1 MNERDFGRHT
11 PDRFLREWLVAYGEF
26 DRSAR
31 FGFIFVLVPLMALGL
46 GASCSSVESKAPASA
61 MVEAPSIKLLQV
73 NAFNV
78 DNQSTDK
85 LVQEAVRIARER
97 TSEAVARAARGLDA
111 EALGFAL
118 FTSALVNDGVLQS
131 RARAYISASD
141 AEARYAAA
149 REIETT
155 IAWFFRITSRI
166 GTVILFFPKGE
177 HFVYTN
183 YQMSGIDLEGARALC
198 ADPSKPDG
206 EVWCID
212 GLEVLPSVLEK
223 PPVLS
228 MAVRPRPVDAENSGI
243 ESVLV
248 SFRIPA
254 LDAISANAASGD
266 ESPENGATIVVNRAG
281 TVMLSDR
288 NPLKDRNFREVSAEL
303 ERRSLVIGSTVESIG
318 WTFAEAIPLRVFTRN
333 VDLMMRW
340 VFVAFAL
347 VGMLFVLYTR
357 SFFGDIVNP
366 LRTVIARMGK
376 VSEGDFSVRA
386 EETGPVEFRRLWA
399 AFNLMVARID
409 KLTGQI
415 IAEQKERT
423 RTEIEALRFQLN
435 PHFICNTLNAIGM
448 MASIAKADSIKR
460 MTTALT
466 RIMRETLSADDTVF
480 TFEEELKNLES
491 YVYIM
496 KIRFGDSFAFST
508 EIESGL
514 LQAGIPTMLLQPLV
528 ENAVL
533 HGLRGRMPGGSIVI
547 WAEREGEFVRV
558 EVRDDGVGMDSERLE
573 SLFDGPRDGGRGFNR
588 IGLYNVRR
596 RILLGFDP
604 PCTLEV
610 DSFPGA
616 GTVVRI
622 IIPMLAAPT
631 ARKAAFEEEADS
643 PGVSPQ

>member
-1 MNERDFGRHT
+1 MTAPPFQPYPSPLMFGATLVRKHMAA
-11 PDRFLREWLVAYGEF
+11 FLLLVA
-26 DRSAR
+26 
-31 FGFIFVLVPLMALGL
+31 VPVI
-46 GASCSSVESKAPASA
+46 CVISV
-61 MVEAPSIKLLQV
+61 I
-73 NAFNV
+73 AFMFR
-78 DNQSTDK
+78 
-85 LVQEAVRIARER
+85 QEAVRIAREQ
-97 TSEAVARAARGLDA
+97 TTDAVIRAAQGLDA
-111 EALGFAL
+111 EALSFAL
-118 FTSALVNDGVLQS
+118 FTSALVNDGVLQK
-131 RARAYISASD
+131 RARAYTSAPD
-141 AEARYAAA
+141 AEARYAAS
-149 REIETT
+149 RDMETS

-166 GTVILFFPKGE
+166 GTVILFFPQGE

-183 YQMSGIDLEGARALC
+183 YQMSGIDLESARTLC
-198 ADPSKPDG
+198 ADPQRPDG

-212 GLEVLPSVLEK
+212 DLEVLPSVLEK

-254 LDAISANAASGD
+254 LDAIAADAALGQ
-266 ESPENGATIVVNRAG
+266 EGPENGATLVVNRKG
-281 TVMLSDR
+281 NVMLSDR
-288 NPLKDRNFREVSAEL
+288 NQLRDRSFKEVSTEL
-303 ERRSLVIGSTVESIG
+303 EKRFLVIGSTVESIG
-318 WTFAEAIPLRVFTRN
+318 WTFAEAIPLRSFTRN

-340 VFVAFAL
+340 VFAAFAL
-347 VGMLFVLYTR
+347 VGILFVLYTR

-366 LRTVIARMGK
+366 LRAVISRMGR
-376 VSEGDFSVRA
+376 VSDGDFSVRA
-386 EETGPVEFRRLWA
+386 EETGPLEFRRLGS

-409 KLTGQI
+409 ELTRQI

-448 MASIAKADSIKR
+448 MASIAKADSIKH

-480 TFEEELKNLES
+480 SFEEEIKNLES

-496 KIRFGDSFAFST
+496 KIRFGDSFSFST
-508 EIESGL
+508 DIEDGL

-547 WAEREGEFVRV
+547 WAKREGDFVRV
-558 EVRDDGVGMDSERLE
+558 EVRDDGSGMDAERLA
-573 SLFDGPRDGGRGFNR
+573 SLFDGPREGGRGFNR

-622 IIPMLAAPT
+622 IIPMLAAPK